1 VGGAN
6 TVSVKKLPKTLK
18 QAKRLVIVLVGAAV
32 AAAVL
37 TALLVATGLIDVVP
51 ETRLRSIDAVVAPW
65 LVVGVA
71 LFVHL
76 AFVGTVYVFF
86 AKRIR
91 NKTGQAIDQWSEL
104 PAVAKAA
111 IAGLPF
117 TVVAALAIV
126 ATDVVA
132 SALPLVVRLVVPV
145 LVWAVVS
152 AAAFY
157 HLRSNDRLGGLLE
170 RFGTGTVVG
179 CGFASGVI
187 LVDRLVGQLAVP
199 GYVPLV
205 ALFTTAPLATAVLVR
220 SAQRERGYLSELLVR
235 SGFAQV
241 RRIQSVTVAL
251 ALGVLVGVIGALLA
265 SLAVGTLLVTLLVFL
280 VVWLLGTYAALRWF
294 RRTDVAHSDL
304 VIVDVR
310 ERSSGRRRELAVAN
324 ERDERVDLRE
334 AKIRDT
340 GYDLYRTNI
349 DVVLGPGQTETF
361 DIPPG
366 FSLFPSTEA
375 MASDL
380 PLGFSVSQSADA
392 PVIVT
397 RDGEK
402 FKLRWADGVRERNRR
417 GDPAG
422 NRAPSPEA
430 DRREDNA

>member
-1 VGGAN
+1 M
-6 TVSVKKLPKTLK
+6 SVKKLPKTLK
-18 QAKRLVIVLVGAAV
+18 QAKRLVVVLVGAAI

-37 TALLVATGLIDVVP
+37 TALLVATGLIDLVP
-51 ETRLRSIDAVVAPW
+51 ATRLRSIDAVVAPW
-65 LVVGVA
+65 LVVGVG

-86 AKRIR
+86 GKKIKKNAGK
-91 NKTGQAIDQWSEL
+91 AADQWSEL
-104 PAVAKAA
+104 PAAAKALV
-111 IAGLPF
+111 AGLPF
-117 TVVAALAIV
+117 AVVAALALV
-126 ATDVVA
+126 ATDAFAAAV
-132 SALPLVVRLVVPV
+132 PLVVRLAVPV
-145 LVWAVVS
+145 LVWVAVG

-170 RFGTGTVVG
+170 LFGAGTVVG
-179 CGFASGVI
+179 FGFASGVI

-199 GYVPLV
+199 GYLPAVV
-205 ALFTTAPLATAVLVR
+205 LFATAPVATAVLVR
-220 SAQRERGYLSELLVR
+220 NAQRERGYLSELLVR

-251 ALGVLVGVIGALLA
+251 ALGFLVGVIGALLA
-265 SLAVGTLLVTLLVFL
+265 SLAVGNLVVTLVVFFL
-280 VVWLLGTYAALRWF
+280 VWLLGTYAALRWF

-310 ERSSGRRRELAVAN
+310 ERSSGSRRELAVAN
-324 ERDERVDLRE
+324 ERDERVDLRD

-361 DIPPG
+361 DIPPS

-380 PLGFSVSQSADA
+380 PLGFSVSQSAEA

-402 FKLRWADGVRERNRR
+402 FELRWGDGVRERHDRTEP
-417 GDPAG
+417 GSA
-422 NRAPSPEA
+422 RAPSPEA

>member
-1 VGGAN
+1 M
-6 TVSVKKLPKTLK
+6 SVKKLPKTLK
-18 QAKRLVIVLVGAAV
+18 QAKRLVIILVGAAI

-37 TALLVATGLIDVVP
+37 TALLVATGLIDLVP

-65 LVVGVA
+65 LVVGVG

-76 AFVGTVYVFF
+76 AIVGTVYVFF
-86 AKRIR
+86 GKKIR
-91 NKTGQAIDQWSEL
+91 RKTGEAAAQWSEI
-104 PAVAKAA
+104 PDAAKAVV
-111 IAGLPF
+111 AGLPF
-117 TVVAALAIV
+117 AVVATLALVVTDFLAASIPLV
-126 ATDVVA
+126 AQLVV
-132 SALPLVVRLVVPV
+132 PLVVWLVVTA
-145 LVWAVVS
+145 AV
-152 AAAFY
+152 FY
-157 HLRSNDRLGGLLE
+157 HLRSNDRVGGLLE
-170 RFGTGTVVG
+170 LFGTGTVVG
-179 CGFASGVI
+179 FGFASGVI
-187 LVDRLVGQLAVP
+187 LVDRLVGQLSVP
-199 GYVPLV
+199 GSLPLV
-205 ALFTTAPLATAVLVR
+205 VLFVTAPIATAVLVR

-251 ALGVLVGVIGALLA
+251 ALGFLVGVIGALFA
-265 SLAVGTLLVTLLVFL
+265 SLIVGNLLVTLFAFL
-280 VVWLLGTYAALRWF
+280 VVWVLGTVAALRWF
-294 RRTDVAHSDL
+294 RRTDVTYSDL

-310 ERSSGRRRELAVAN
+310 ERSSGNRRELAVAN
-324 ERDERVDLRE
+324 ERDERVDLRD

-349 DVVLGPGQTETF
+349 DVILGPGQTETF

-402 FKLRWADGVRERNRR
+402 FRLRWADGVRE
-417 GDPAG
+417 GHG
-422 NRAPSPEA
+422 RAAPGGGPTPSPET

>member
-1 VGGAN
+1 M
-6 TVSVKKLPKTLK
+6 SVKKLPKTLK
-18 QAKRLVIVLVGAAV
+18 QAKRLVIILVGAAV
-32 AAAVL
+32 AAVVL
-37 TALLVATGLIDVVP
+37 TALLVATGLIDLIP
-51 ETRLRSIDAVVAPW
+51 PIRLRSIDAVVAPW
-65 LVVGVA
+65 LAVCVT
-71 LFVHL
+71 LFVHF

-86 AKRIR
+86 GKKIKKKA
-91 NKTGQAIDQWSEL
+91 GQAAGQWSEL
-104 PAVAKAA
+104 PAVAKALV
-111 IAGLPF
+111 AGLPF
-117 TVVAALAIV
+117 VVVAALALV
-126 ATDVVA
+126 ATDVLAAAV
-132 SALPLVVRLVVPV
+132 PLAVRLVVPL
-145 LVWAVVS
+145 LVWLVVS
-152 AAAFY
+152 AAAFN

-170 RFGTGTVVG
+170 LFGTGTVVG
-179 CGFASGVI
+179 FGFASVVI
-187 LVDRLVGQLAVP
+187 LFDQLVGQLGVP
-199 GYVPLV
+199 GYLPAVV
-205 ALFTTAPLATAVLVR
+205 LFVTAPLATAVFVR

-251 ALGVLVGVIGALLA
+251 ALGVLLGAIGAVLA
-265 SLAVGTLLVTLLVFL
+265 SLTVDNLVVTLLVFFL
-280 VVWLLGTYAALRWF
+280 AWLLGSYLSLRWF

-310 ERSSGRRRELAVAN
+310 ERSSGGRRELAVAN
-324 ERDERVDLRE
+324 ERDERVDLRD

-349 DVVLGPGQTETF
+349 DVVLGPGQTEAF
-361 DIPPG
+361 DIPPS

-402 FKLRWADGVRERNRR
+402 FELRWADGVRER
-417 GDPAG
+417 GAGTDPSGAP
-422 NRAPSPEA
+422 APSPET